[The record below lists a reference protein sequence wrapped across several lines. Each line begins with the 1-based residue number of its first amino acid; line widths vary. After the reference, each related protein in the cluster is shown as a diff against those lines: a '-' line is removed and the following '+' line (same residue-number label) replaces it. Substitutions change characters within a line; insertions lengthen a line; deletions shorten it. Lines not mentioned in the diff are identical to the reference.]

1 MLLTKE
7 RENMQRDATLY
18 HHGIL
23 GQKWGV
29 RRYQNEDGSLTTAGR
44 KRRGE
49 NLNKIDY
56 QIKDRKQAS
65 KNRRGLSDAELN
77 KRIER
82 LQTERRL
89 KDLTDEDIA
98 PGRTAVK
105 QILTSSGKKVASTVI
120 TGAALYA
127 IKAGLEGKFNAK
139 EAAGY
144 LAPKPKNK

>member
-1 MLLTKE
+1 MDNNEL
-7 RENMQRDATLY
+7 Q

-29 RRYQNEDGSLTTAGR
+29 RRYQNEDGSLTAAGR
-44 KRRGE
+44 KRRGASSQSS
-49 NLNKIDY
+49 D
-56 QIKDRKQAS
+56 QIKERKQAS
-65 KNRRGLSDAELN
+65 KNRRNLSDAELN

-105 QILTSSGKKVASTVI
+105 RILTSSGKKVASTVV
-120 TGAALYA
+120 TGTVLYA
-127 IKAGLEGKFNAK
+127 IKAGLEGKFSAK
-139 EAAGY
+139 EAATY
-144 LAPKPKNK
+144 IAPKPKNK

>member
-1 MLLTKE
+1 MDNNEL
-7 RENMQRDATLY
+7 Q

-29 RRYQNEDGSLTTAGR
+29 RRYQNEDGSLTAAGR
-44 KRRGE
+44 KRRGTSSQSSD
-49 NLNKIDY
+49 KI
-56 QIKDRKQAS
+56 KERKQAS
-65 KNRRGLSDAELN
+65 KNRRNLSDAELN

-105 QILTSSGKKVASTVI
+105 RILTSSGKKVASTVV
-120 TGAALYA
+120 TGTVLYA
-127 IKAGLEGKFNAK
+127 IKAGLEGKFSAK
-139 EAAGY
+139 EAAAY
-144 LAPKPKNK
+144 IAPKPKNK

>member
-1 MLLTKE
+1 MDNIEL
-7 RENMQRDATLY
+7 Q